1 VTNSNPGAAT
11 RFDRRTAP
19 AAVLRYAAAFYAL
32 ALIFHTADHL
42 RRGIDAVT
50 PQVLASG
57 AVSTTIAVVAIVL
70 CFTRFR
76 YAAILAIVAG
86 FANAFGV
93 AAVHLLPRWSAFSDA
108 FPGGNVDLVSWVAA
122 VLEIVAAGAL
132 GVAGVVALQRSRGPT
147 LES

>member
-1 VTNSNPGAAT
+1 MTNSNPGAAT

-93 AAVHLLPRWSAFSDA
+93 AAVHLLPRWSAFSD
-108 FPGGNVDLVSWVAA
+108 DLVSWVAA

>member
-1 VTNSNPGAAT
+1 MKGLRITAILYGLAIAA
-11 RFDRRTAP
+11 
-19 AAVLRYAAAFYAL
+19 
-32 ALIFHTADHL
+32 HTADHF
-42 RRGIDAVT
+42 RRGIDAIT
-50 PQVLASG
+50 PEVFWSGIAATVLA
-57 AVSTTIAVVAIVL
+57 AVAIGL
-70 CFTRFR
+70 ALAANR
-76 YAAILAIVAG
+76 YAAPVSAFVGLTQAIG
-86 FANAFGV
+86 I